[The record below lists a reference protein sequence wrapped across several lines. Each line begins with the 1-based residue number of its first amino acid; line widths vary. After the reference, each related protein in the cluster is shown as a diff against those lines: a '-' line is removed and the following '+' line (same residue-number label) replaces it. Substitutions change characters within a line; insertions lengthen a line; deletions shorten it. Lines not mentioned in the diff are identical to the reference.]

1 MTVTSVEKDY
11 DHLQLVLTA
20 DFSAPIEQV
29 WELWADPRKLE
40 RWWGPPTWPATFEQF
55 DFAPGGKI
63 SYYMTGPEG
72 EKAGGWWRVEE
83 VAPPSLFAF
92 TDGFADADGNP
103 VDNLPITTA
112 RAELSTTSSGTRMTV
127 TSQFAS
133 LDQMKQQEEM
143 GMVEGMTEAAGQM
156 DAILAEKT

>member
-1 MTVTSVEKDY
+1 MTVTNVEKNY
-11 DHLQLVLTA
+11 DNLQLVLTA
-20 DFSAPIEQV
+20 DFSAPIDQV
-29 WELWADPRKLE
+29 WQLWADPRKLE

-55 DFAPGGKI
+55 DFEPGGKI
-63 SYYMTGPEG
+63 SYYMTGPDG
-72 EKAGGWWRVEE
+72 TKAGGWWIVDE

-92 TDGFADADGNP
+92 TDGFADAEGNP
-103 VDNLPITTA
+103 VDNLPVTSA
-112 RAELSTTSSGTRMTV
+112 RAELSTTASGTRMTL

-156 DAILAEKT
+156 DAILAGG